1 MPIKI
6 FSHRGSAIKKS
17 QENKIDS
24 FKNVYKKGIRAIEFD
39 IWYLK
44 NQLVL
49 RHNRPIILNNL
60 DRLED
65 LFSTF
70 KNDVE
75 YWLDFKNLNARNYDL
90 AIKKV
95 KEMTDEHQIKLEHL
109 HFAPFITDLKRA
121 EIVYRAIRKY
131 FGNKVKI
138 IAVIEVLLQKNYHK
152 FYQKLR
158 DLDIYGLSIQH
169 KNINPEFRAIFSK
182 IKIFAWTV
190 NDRKTA
196 NSLAK
201 IGVENIASD
210 KLF

>member
-6 FSHRGSAIKKS
+6 FSHRGSVIKKS
-17 QENKIDS
+17 QENKIEA

-49 RHNRPIILNNL
+49 KHNRPITLNNL

-65 LFSTF
+65 LFISF

-75 YWLDFKNLNARNYDL
+75 YWLDFKNLNARNCDL

-95 KEMTDEHQIKLEHL
+95 KEIIDAHQINLDNL
-109 HFAPFITDLKRA
+109 HFAPFIIDLKKA
-121 EIVYRAIRKY
+121 EIVYKAIRKY
-131 FGNKVKI
+131 FGNQAKI
-138 IAVIEVLLQKNYHK
+138 IVVIEVLLPKNYQQ
-152 FYQKLR
+152 FYQQLK
-158 DLDIYGLSIQH
+158 DLNIYGLSIQY

-196 NSLAK
+196 DYLAK

-210 KLF
+210 NLF